1 MKIITRGKKIPEYSQ
16 VKGIMTVDVTNNIF
30 WLKLDFES
38 GSGQCIVELSEFEV
52 ARIINVGLKD
62 PKIVAACKRQEQN
75 IVEDF
80 LKFKKKKGEN
90 KDGK

>member
-16 VKGIMTVDVTNNIF
+16 VKGIMTVDNTEGIF
-30 WLKLDFES
+30 WLKLTYDS
-38 GSGQCIVELSEFEV
+38 GKSQCIVALSEFEV

-62 PKIVAACKRQEQN
+62 TKIVAACKRQDQN

-80 LKFKKKKGEN
+80 LK
-90 KDGK
+90 